1 MDTSELTSVIPLLTT
16 SKLAKLPDE
25 TSELISPTW
34 KSVWSIK
41 FCIPLLYF
49 TIKLIQA
56 PVVLAISYVC
66 IYTRLDIFFQ
76 LTFTLYELIFI
87 YLFQTLQEVE
97 VSRFTYNSQ
106 RNKKLQPVCFIISML
121 WLQNYYLFQN
131 KAVY

>member
-16 SKLAKLPDE
+16 SKLANLPDE

-34 KSVWSIK
+34 KSVWNIK

-49 TIKLIQA
+49 TRKLIQA

-76 LTFTLYELIFI
+76 LTFTLYELFFI